1 MVKLTM
7 EPVTRIEGHAKITV
21 QLDDDGNVVDTRL
34 HVMEFRGF
42 EKFLQGRPVEELARI
57 VPRICGIC
65 DVQHHL
71 AAAKAV
77 DQIFG
82 FEDEKILPTAYK
94 MREIMNWGSFMHS
107 HALHFY
113 FLAAPDLI
121 IPDGTRKT
129 RNVFQIIKDQPEIA
143 LHAIEL
149 RRNGLEIVRKIGGRP
164 IHPTSSTPG
173 GISTELD
180 DETQKDLLQRAQRN
194 VELAQATLDLAKPIF
209 EEKMDLVKSLGYFG
223 DTRHCGLVN
232 DGVWDVY
239 NGDVRI
245 KDVDGSIYTEY
256 KNLEYKDVVAEHV
269 KPYSW
274 LKFPY
279 IKELGYPEGIYR
291 VAPLSRINVA
301 DKMPDAA
308 PLAQAAFEEFH
319 DKFGYA
325 QAPLLFHWA
334 RLIELLASAECAA
347 DALDQ
352 DLSGPK
358 FPEELERTAG
368 EGAGIVEAARGTL
381 IHNYACDDNG
391 LVTEANIVV
400 ATIQNNP
407 AMEMGIQQVAKDY
420 IKPGVEVDDKIF
432 NLMEMVIRAYD
443 PCLSC
448 ATHTMDSQ
456 MRLAEVD
463 IVDSEGNIIKK
474 F

>member
-1 MVKLTM
+1 M

-21 QLDDDGNVVDTRL
+21 HLDDAGNVEDTRL

-42 EKFLQGRPVEELARI
+42 EKFLQGRNIEEVPRI

-77 DQIFG
+77 DACFG
-82 FEDEKILPTAYK
+82 FEADDVLPAAYK

-113 FLAAPDLI
+113 FLAAPDFI
-121 IPDGTRKT
+121 AGKDRKT
-129 RNVFQIIKDQPEIA
+129 RNVFQIIKDAPEVA
-143 LHAIEL
+143 LQAIQL
-149 RRNGLEIVRKIGGRP
+149 RKNGLEMVKKIGGRP

-180 DETQKDLLQRAQRN
+180 AETQKDLLKKAQEN
-194 VELAQATLDLAKPIF
+194 VELSQATLDLAIPIF
-209 EEKMDLVKSLGYFG
+209 EENIDLVNSLGNIV
-223 DTRHCGLVN
+223 TPHMGLVKN
-232 DGVWDVY
+232 GGEWDVY
-239 NGDVRI
+239 DGDVRI
-245 KDVDGSIYTEY
+245 KDADGKLFREFKPADYT
-256 KNLEYKDVVAEHV
+256 DTIAEHV

-279 IKELGYPEGIYR
+279 IKEMGYPDGIYR
-291 VAPLSRINVA
+291 VAPLSRINVI

-308 PLAQAAFEEFH
+308 PLAQERLNEFR
-319 DKFGYA
+319 DAFGYG
-325 QAPLLFHWA
+325 QQTLLFHWA
-334 RLIELLASAECAA
+334 RLIEMLASAECAA
-347 DALDQ
+347 DALEG
-352 DLSGPK
+352 DLSAQK
-358 FPEELERTAG
+358 FPDSLERVAG
-368 EGAGIVEAARGTL
+368 EGVGIVEAPRGTL
-381 IHNYACDDNG
+381 THHYACDDNG
-391 LVTEANIVV
+391 QVTSANIVV

-407 AMEMGIQQVAKDY
+407 AMEMGIQKVAQDY

-448 ATHTMDSQ
+448 ATHTIDSQ
-456 MRLAEVD
+456 MRLATLEVFD
-463 IVDSEGNIIKK
+463 KQGNLIKQI
-474 F
+474 

>member
-21 QLDDDGNVVDTRL
+21 DLDDAGNVQDTKL

-42 EKFLQGRPVEELARI
+42 EKFLQGRNIEEVPRI

-77 DQIFG
+77 DQCFG
-82 FEDEKILPTAYK
+82 FTSEEILPTAYK
-94 MREIMNWGSFMHS
+94 MRELMNWGSYMHS

-113 FLAAPDLI
+113 FLAAPDFI
-121 IPDGTRKT
+121 AGKDRKT
-129 RNVFQIIKDQPEIA
+129 RNVFQIIKDAPDVA
-143 LHAIEL
+143 LQAIEL
-149 RRNGLEIVRKIGGRP
+149 RKNALDIVKATGGRP

-173 GISTELD
+173 GISTSLD
-180 DETQKDLLQRAQRN
+180 DETQKDLLKKAQRN
-194 VELAQATLDLAKPIF
+194 VELAVATLELAKPIF
-209 EEKMDLVKSLGYFG
+209 EENLDLVNTLGSVETY
-223 DTRHCGLVN
+223 HCGLVK

-239 NGDVRI
+239 DGNVRM
-245 KDVDGSIYTEY
+245 KDKEGNMYAEF
-256 KNLEYKDVVAEHV
+256 KNNDYLDYMAEHV

-279 IKELGYPEGIYR
+279 IKDLGYPDGIYR

-301 DKMPDAA
+301 DKMPT
-308 PLAQAAFEEFH
+308 PQAQDFFKEFK
-319 DKFGYA
+319 DTFGYA
-325 QAPLLFHWA
+325 QQPLLFHWA
-334 RLIELLASAECAA
+334 RLIELIAAAESAAN
-347 DALDQ
+347 ALEG
-352 DLSGPK
+352 DLSGQK
-358 FPEELERTAG
+358 FPDAIERQAG
-368 EGAGIVEAARGTL
+368 EGVGIVEAARGTL
-381 IHNYACDDNG
+381 THHYACDENG
-391 LVTEANIVV
+391 QVTKANIVV

-407 AMEMGIQQVAKDY
+407 SMEMGIQKVAKDY

-448 ATHTMDSQ
+448 ATHQIDSQ
-456 MRLAEVD
+456 MRLATLEVY
-463 IVDSEGNIIKK
+463 DSEGHLVKK
-474 F
+474 I